1 MASLPPGAFGAMLR
15 EDAAAGGET
24 GAEAAALMDMLAELG
39 ADAGFPPGTTPLE
52 LEAILRG
59 GRPRRRRRDRATAR
73 ETRRAE

>member
-1 MASLPPGAFGAMLR
+1 MASLPPGAFEAMLR
-15 EDAAAGGET
+15 EDAAAGET

-59 GRPRRRRRDRATAR
+59 GETSAAAADRATAR